1 MARIELMPD
10 AIEDLD
16 RIVDYLVQ
24 SKASDIPKK
33 IQGIQQAIK
42 WLATNPRIGHAISA
56 DKREL
61 FIGQRGHGYVV
72 VYTYLADVDT
82 AFVLTIQSQRQRRP

>member
-1 MARIELMPD
+1 MARLELMPD

-24 SKASDIPKK
+24 SKASSIPKK
-33 IQGIQQAIK
+33 IQRIQQAIK
-42 WLATNPRIGHAISA
+42 WLETNPRIGHAISA